1 MVPNK
6 PKKRRAHPPRC
17 CGKHC
22 QNAQQDCGRDPQPH
36 TLDTH
41 SSCCARQ
48 QTQGRYAIPSVHQM
62 RPTAHEN
69 ATAALHAHTHTLAR
83 QHAMLVHVPSSNTH
97 KHKRRQ
103 AAADAQQQRSK
114 SNSIHTC
121 VSQSQTKPNP
131 RQRPIGLHWQEAVTH
146 APTHCLCTR
155 LMMRVARQHDLGP
168 TLPVLT
174 LRMPLAHKQTR
185 GTPSC
190 FAAASWHLC
199 ATQPEGLGLR

>member
-1 MVPNK
+1 MTHHYDRCPAPSLPATKSYTRQRHSSADPTVTRHSMVPNK

-69 ATAALHAHTHTLAR
+69 ATAALHAHTHTHL
-83 QHAMLVHVPSSNTH
+83 QGSMQCWYTCHPQTHTNTKGDKQPLMHSSNDPSQIQYTH
-97 KHKRRQ
+97 VSVSHKPSPIQDSGRSASTGRRP
-103 AAADAQQQRSK
+103 S
-114 SNSIHTC
+114 HT
-121 VSQSQTKPNP
+121 
-131 RQRPIGLHWQEAVTH
+131 RPHTA
-146 APTHCLCTR
+146 C
-155 LMMRVARQHDLGP
+155 ARAL
-168 TLPVLT
+168 
-174 LRMPLAHKQTR
+174 
-185 GTPSC
+185 
-190 FAAASWHLC
+190 
-199 ATQPEGLGLR
+199 